1 MARFG
6 WGRLV
11 RARLVSSGGYASA
24 RGPGCTRISS
34 CTKSN
39 APEGL
44 GLIDQQRH
52 RRNRGILRDH
62 NTVGNGEEKQ

>member
-1 MARFG
+1 MH
-6 WGRLV
+6 
-11 RARLVSSGGYASA
+11 
-24 RGPGCTRISS
+24 
-34 CTKSN
+34 KSN